1 MQRFKHTI
9 WIILILSSACSPPSG
24 DGQDAQVFRYNE
36 SKGITTLDPAYA
48 RNQTIIWPVSQ
59 LFNGLVQ
66 LDNELNVKP
75 CIAYRWLVSEDGRE
89 YTFWLRKDVRFHD
102 SPYLSDPNRTVN
114 AHDFVYSFERIL
126 DPEIASP
133 GSWIFEFANPDNSF
147 TAVNDSVLR
156 IRLSAP
162 FPPFLSILA
171 MPYCSV
177 VPEEVVE
184 HPEADFGHE
193 PVGTGPFR
201 FRSWSA
207 DEKLILLKHP
217 GYFEVDDTGQQLPY
231 LEAVSISFIKD
242 KQSEFLEFLK
252 GNLDFLSGV
261 HPAYKDELLTRS
273 GTLNPEYRDQI
284 RLISMPYLN
293 TEYLGILQEPAVG
306 VEHVLLDKRIR
317 KAINYGFDREKMMKY
332 LRNNLGYA
340 ATAGMIPPGLPG
352 HLEEGSGYSYRPD
365 LARELIREAGFS
377 GEKRMPPVLLTTTS
391 DYLDLCE
398 FIQFELGKI
407 GIDIEISVSTGGA
420 FRNMVANGNLQFFR
434 GSWIA
439 DYADAENYMALFYS
453 GNFAPEGPNYTRFS
467 SAEFDRL
474 YERAIREV
482 DPGNRYALYRHM
494 DSIVVAEAPVVPL
507 YYDKVVRFTPLEIS
521 GFAPN
526 PMNNLVLKTVQKTK
540 RKSERKSERMT
551 ERKLERNTGNST
563 TD

>member
-1 MQRFKHTI
+1 MHRCVHTT
-9 WIILILSSACSPPSG
+9 WIIIILVISSCSSSN
-24 DGQDAQVFRYNE
+24 DHGQDARVFRYNE

-59 LFNGLVQ
+59 VFNGLVQ
-66 LDNELNVKP
+66 LDNDLNVEP
-75 CIAYRWLVSEDGRE
+75 CIAHRWSVSEDGTE
-89 YTFWLRKDVRFHD
+89 YTFWLRKDVLFHV
-102 SPYLSDPNRTVN
+102 SPFFEEHLRQVN
-114 AHDFVYSFERIL
+114 AQDFVYSFERIL

-133 GSWIFEFANPDNSF
+133 GSWIFDFVDPDSSF
-147 TAVNDSVLR
+147 TAINDTVLR

-184 HPEADFGHE
+184 HPEADFAHQ

-201 FRSWSA
+201 FRSWSV
-207 DEKLILLKHP
+207 DEKLILLKNP
-217 GYFEVDDTGQQLPY
+217 DYFEVDDTGQQLPY

-273 GTLNPEYRDQI
+273 GTLNPKYRKKI
-284 RLISMPYLN
+284 RLITMPYLN
-293 TEYLGILQEPAVG
+293 TEYLGILQEPAEG
-306 VEHVLLDKRIR
+306 DNHILLDRRIR
-317 KAINYGFDREKMMKY
+317 MAINYGFDREKMMKY

-352 HLEEGSGYSYRPD
+352 HLAEGSGYTYQPD
-365 LARELIREAGFS
+365 RARELIREAGFTGS
-377 GEKRMPPVLLTTTS
+377 ERVPSILLTTTS

-398 FIQFELGKI
+398 YIQFELGKI
-407 GIDIEISVSTGGA
+407 GLDIEIIVSTGGA

-467 SAEFDRL
+467 SEKFDML
-474 YERAIREV
+474 YAQAIREI
-482 DPGNRYALYRHM
+482 NNTKRYSLYRQM
-494 DSIVVAEAPVVPL
+494 DSIVMANAPVVPL
-507 YYDKVVRFTPLEIS
+507 YYDKVVRFTPFEIE

-526 PMNNLVLKTVQKTK
+526 PMNNLVLKTVRKTG
-540 RKSERKSERMT
+540 
-551 ERKLERNTGNST
+551 TGVVQ
-563 TD
+563 

>member
-1 MQRFKHTI
+1 MLRFQHTI
-9 WIILILSSACSPPSG
+9 WIFVVFFASCSGPSES
-24 DGQDAQVFRYNE
+24 DQHAKVFRYNE

-59 LFNGLVQ
+59 VFNGLVQ
-66 LDNELNVKP
+66 LDNALNVEP
-75 CIAYRWLVSEDGRE
+75 CIAHRWLVSDDGME
-89 YTFWLRKDVRFHD
+89 YTFWLRDDVRFHD
-102 SPYLSDPNRTVN
+102 SPFLGEQQRTVN

-126 DPEIASP
+126 DPEVASP
-133 GSWIFEFANPDNSF
+133 GSWIFEYADSVNSF
-147 TAVNDSVLR
+147 TALSDSVLR
-156 IRLSAP
+156 IRLSTP

-184 HPEADFGHE
+184 HPGADFAHA
-193 PVGTGPFR
+193 PVGTGPFV

-207 DEKLILLKHP
+207 DEKLILLKNP
-217 GYFEVDDTGQQLPY
+217 GYFEKDDAGNRLPY

-273 GTLNPEYRDQI
+273 GTLNPAYSGRI

-293 TEYLGILQEPAVG
+293 TEYLGILQEPAEG
-306 VEHVLLDKRIR
+306 EEHILLDKRIR
-317 KAINYGFDREKMMKY
+317 MAVNYGFDREKMMKY

-352 HLEEGSGYSYRPD
+352 HLGEGSGFSYRPD
-365 LARELIREAGFS
+365 RARELIREAGFT
-377 GEKRMPPVLLTTTS
+377 GEKRLPPVLLTTTS

-398 FIQFELGKI
+398 YIQFELGKI
-407 GIDIEISVSTGGA
+407 GMDIEISVSTGGA

-439 DYADAENYMALFYS
+439 DYADAENYMALFHS
-453 GNFAPEGPNYTRFS
+453 KNFAPEGPNYTRFS
-467 SAEFDRL
+467 SGEFDRL
-474 YERAIREV
+474 YDQAIREAN
-482 DPGNRYALYRHM
+482 PGKRAALYSKM

-507 YYDKVVRFTPLEIS
+507 YYDKVVRFVPAEIS

-526 PMNNLVLKTVQKTK
+526 PMNNLVLKTVRKTVGK
-540 RKSERKSERMT
+540 PMQQAMQHDE
-551 ERKLERNTGNST
+551 
-563 TD
+563 

>member
-1 MQRFKHTI
+1 MQRIFHTI
-9 WIILILSSACSPPSG
+9 WVIFILFVSCSES
-24 DGQDAQVFRYNE
+24 DDNDQDALVFRYNE

-66 LDNELNVKP
+66 LDNELNVEP
-75 CIAYRWLVSEDGRE
+75 GIARQWTVSEDGRV

-102 SPYLSDPNRTVN
+102 SPLLSEESRTVN

-126 DPEIASP
+126 DPAVASP
-133 GSWIFEFANPDNSF
+133 GSWIFEYTDPGAAF
-147 TAVNDSVLR
+147 TAVNDTVLE

-184 HPEADFGHE
+184 VPSADFAHN
-193 PVGTGPFR
+193 PVGTGPFQ
-201 FRSWSA
+201 FRSWDA
-207 DEKLILLKHP
+207 DEKLILLKNP
-217 GYFEVDDTGQQLPY
+217 DYFERDNDGRQLPY
-231 LEAVSISFIKD
+231 LKAVSISFIKD

-273 GTLNPEYRDQI
+273 GTLNPDYRNRI
-284 RLISMPYLN
+284 RLITMPYLN
-293 TEYLGILQEPAVG
+293 TEYLGILQEPAEG
-306 VEHVLLDKRIR
+306 EDHLLLDRRIR

-352 HLEEGSGYSYRPD
+352 HLEEGSGYGYRPD
-365 LARELIREAGFS
+365 RARELIREAGFS
-377 GEKRMPPVLLTTTS
+377 SGEQVPPVLLTTTS

-398 FIQFELGKI
+398 YIQFELGKI
-407 GIDIEISVSTGGA
+407 GLDIEISVSTGGA

-467 SAEFDRL
+467 SAGFDRL
-474 YERAIREV
+474 YERAIREA
-482 DPGNRYALYRHM
+482 DQEKRIALYRQM
-494 DSIVVAEAPVVPL
+494 DSIVIAEAPVVPL
-507 YYDKVVRFTPLEIS
+507 YYDKVVRFVPLEIT

-526 PMNNLVLKTVQKTK
+526 PMNNLVLKTV
-540 RKSERKSERMT
+540 RKSGSGPGK
-551 ERKLERNTGNST
+551 
-563 TD
+563 

>member
-1 MQRFKHTI
+1 MQRIIHFT
-9 WIILILSSACSPPSG
+9 WIIGLLVFSCAGPSENE
-24 DGQDAQVFRYNE
+24 QNTQVFRYNE

-66 LDNELNVKP
+66 LDNELNVEP
-75 CIAYRWLVSEDGRE
+75 CIAHRWSVSEDGKE
-89 YTFWLRKDVRFHD
+89 YTFWLRKDVQFHD
-102 SPYLSDPNRTVN
+102 SPYLQEEEKSVN
-114 AHDFVYSFERIL
+114 AHDFVYSFGRIL
-126 DPEIASP
+126 DPGVASP
-133 GSWIFEFANPDNSF
+133 GSWIFEYTVPDSGF
-147 TAVNDSVLR
+147 VAMNDTVLQ

-184 HPEADFGHE
+184 DPGADFAHN
-193 PVGTGPFR
+193 PVGTGPFV
-201 FRSWSA
+201 FRSWST
-207 DEKLILLKHP
+207 DEKLILLKNP
-217 GYFEVDDTGQQLPY
+217 EYFELDEKGEKLPY

-273 GTLNPEYRDQI
+273 GTLNPEYRNRI
-284 RLISMPYLN
+284 RLITMPYLN
-293 TEYLGILQEPAVG
+293 TEYLGILQEPADG
-306 VEHVLLDKRIR
+306 AAHVLLDKRIR
-317 KAINYGFDREKMMKY
+317 KAINYGFDRAKMMKY

-340 ATAGMIPPGLPG
+340 ASEGMIPPGLPG
-352 HLEEGSGYSYRPD
+352 HLEEGRGYSYQPD
-365 LARELIREAGFS
+365 RARDLIREAGFT
-377 GEKRMPPVLLTTTS
+377 GQERVPPILLTTTS

-398 FIQFELGKI
+398 YIQFELGKI

-467 SAEFDRL
+467 SADFDRL
-474 YERAIREV
+474 YEGAIREV
-482 DPGNRYALYRHM
+482 DQKKRIGLYRKM
-494 DSIVVAEAPVVPL
+494 DSIVIAEAPIVPL
-507 YYDKVVRFTPLEIS
+507 YYDKVVRFVPLDIR

-526 PMNNLVLKTVQKTK
+526 PMNNLVLKTV
-540 RKSERKSERMT
+540 RKESPGDT
-551 ERKLERNTGNST
+551 N
-563 TD
+563 